1 MNISLLLSSFLCY
14 RSSALIRNEYSINTY
29 HITALIGA
37 YIYCK
42 FINDTFTI
50 HKLEPVIRSYSHTR
64 LKTYINRLKDCGLI
78 KLVSNIPYNRYTITQ
93 AGEEAIKSIID
104 NHSVLV
110 FEFCSKYNI
119 VL

>member
-14 RSSALIRNEYSINTY
+14 RSSASIRNEYSVNTY

-42 FINDTFTI
+42 FIGNTFTI
-50 HKLEPVIRSYSHTR
+50 HKLELIIKSYSHTR
-64 LKTYINRLKDCGLI
+64 LRNYINKLMDCGLI
-78 KLVSNIPYNRYTITQ
+78 KLVSNIPYNKYTITQ
-93 AGEEAIKSIID
+93 AGEEAINNIVTEHNRLI
-104 NHSVLV
+104 
-110 FEFCSKYNI
+110 FEFCNTHNI